1 VLQTGPNDAK
11 RNAAAALRNISH
23 EEQYVGAVVA
33 AGAIRACVTVLQS
46 GPDDAQSN
54 TTAVLAHVSGHENH
68 VEDLVAAG
76 LITTILD
83 AMHSMDTDGKFCAAL
98 ALADVSDRL
107 DVAVI
112 ASIVTPLVRELKKVA
127 DEKYEEDE
135 FDATRALSKILRHEQ
150 HVDIV
155 LEGGAVAALTRAQQ
169 NSSQR
174 VMNEAT
180 IALDRITKV
189 KRNRII

>member
-1 VLQTGPNDAK
+1 
-11 RNAAAALRNISH
+11 
-23 EEQYVGAVVA
+23 
-33 AGAIRACVTVLQS
+33 
-46 GPDDAQSN
+46 
-54 TTAVLAHVSGHENH
+54 LAN
-68 VEDLVAAG
+68 
-76 LITTILD
+76 
-83 AMHSMDTDGKFCAAL
+83 F
-98 ALADVSDRL
+98 SDRL
-107 DVAVI
+107 DVA
-112 ASIVTPLVRELKKVA
+112 AVA
-127 DEKYEEDE
+127 DVVALLVQRLQKKRADE